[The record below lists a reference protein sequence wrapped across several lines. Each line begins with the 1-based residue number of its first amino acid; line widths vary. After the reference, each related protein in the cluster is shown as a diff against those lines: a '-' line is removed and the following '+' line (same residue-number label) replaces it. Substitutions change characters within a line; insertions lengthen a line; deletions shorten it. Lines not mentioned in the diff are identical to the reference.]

1 MLHQLHPDLSLDGSL
16 GGIDAPVLPLPA
28 EGQVTLEGLEAITR
42 RLACSP
48 VRWESLVRHDPEA
61 RWYTRLVRTD
71 AIEVWAL
78 GWWPGQGTPVHDH
91 GGALGAL
98 TVVGGTL
105 AEDVYDIDWQP
116 EGRRHLSVGT
126 TASFATDHVHAV
138 SAVGCVPATSIH
150 AYSPPALPLR
160 YTPAGDLVASGVLP

>member
-1 MLHQLHPDLSLDGSL
+1 MLHHLHPDLAVDL
-16 GGIDAPVLPLPA
+16 IDAAVLPLPA
-28 EGQVTLEGLEAITR
+28 EGQVTLGGLEAITR
-42 RLACSP
+42 RLAGSA
-48 VRWESLVRHDPEA
+48 VRWCGLVRHDPEA

-105 AEDVYDIDWQP
+105 AEDVYDEDWQP
-116 EGRRHLSVGT
+116 AGRRHLSVGT
-126 TASFATDHVHAV
+126 AASFTTDHVHAV
-138 SAVGCVPATSIH
+138 SAVGSGPATSIH

-160 YTPAGDLVASGVLP
+160 YTPTGELVGAGVLP